1 MILVSTSFI
10 ANKSLEEIRSLLF
23 QLKDEVFS
31 GSGFKGTLLNVR
43 ERSKKLE
50 ELFENEIGSALLS
63 SVSKPR
69 LAILMFVHQWV
80 INNFITEL

>member
-1 MILVSTSFI
+1 MVSCPLLILVSTSFT
-10 ANKSLEEIRSLLF
+10 ANKSLEEIRTLLF

-31 GSGFKGTLLNVR
+31 DSGFKGTLLNVK

-69 LAILMFVHQWV
+69 LAILMF
-80 INNFITEL
+80 ISG